1 VDQGVDQLP
10 CKHKALSS
18 NSQKIK
24 KKNDKEWNLHKNL
37 YVYLVLLSKL
47 LIDVLCK

>member
-1 VDQGVDQLP
+1 MKPGVQSPAPQEKEKRAGGVDQGVDQLP

-24 KKNDKEWNLHKNL
+24 KKNDKE
-37 YVYLVLLSKL
+37 
-47 LIDVLCK
+47 